1 MAIDIAPTR
10 ATGGVRRRRRAVR
23 LTVRD
28 RITVGLM
35 VGVPM
40 VVVGGLVWFPTIA
53 SILLSFTSWDG
64 FGGVN
69 NIHWIGTRNYDQIVH
84 IYPPFLP
91 AFRHNLYWPPL
102 LSVGATP
109 VRLPLAHQPHQP
121 SRRSPLYQS

>member
-64 FGGVN
+64 FGGGN
-69 NIHWIGTRNYDQIVH
+69 NIHWIRGQNYDPNPPN
-84 IYPPFLP
+84 YPPVWP
-91 AFRHNLYWPPL
+91 A
-102 LSVGATP
+102 STP
-109 VRLPLAHQPHQP
+109 NPYLV
-121 SRRSPLYQS
+121 

>member
-64 FGGVN
+64 FGGGS
-69 NIHWIGTRNYDQIVH
+69 NIHWIAAPQYEQHNRNHPPVSAAVLPNLSLLPL
-84 IYPPFLP
+84 PPFV
-91 AFRHNLYWPPL
+91 W
-102 LSVGATP
+102 
-109 VRLPLAHQPHQP
+109 
-121 SRRSPLYQS
+121 